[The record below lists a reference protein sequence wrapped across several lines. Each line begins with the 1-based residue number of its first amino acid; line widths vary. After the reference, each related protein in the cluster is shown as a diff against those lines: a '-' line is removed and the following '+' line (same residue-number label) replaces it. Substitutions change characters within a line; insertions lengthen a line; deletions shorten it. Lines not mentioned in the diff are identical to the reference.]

1 MTLNRCVLDSV
12 LNLNVI
18 CGLILLDRSLPCSKR
33 LFTRSYVFSLT
44 NRFKVYEES
53 IREILG
59 IIISW
64 TNTPTVYLLFH
75 DRHWNQMGVSNVA
88 TTIIA
93 VTVMIFLHLR
103 DSDSDLRHC
112 MLDWWLFRL
121 ASGGRKKE
129 ELSQALDFL
138 SVSKKKSIRA
148 HNDYEMVDMAAEGS
162 EDLSVGNQELSTR
175 PAVAKCGE
183 TGEAPSSATEVVT
196 PREKR
201 KNSLWWR
208 ANARNISFILFS
220 RWEWYDPCELD
231 DNKFFV
237 LHLPTDASQ

>member
-1 MTLNRCVLDSV
+1 MWVDFIGSFST
-12 LNLNVI
+12 
-18 CGLILLDRSLPCSKR
+18 ILQEAFHSILCFFSYHPIQSIRRIKAWRSP
-33 LFTRSYVFSLT
+33 TT
-44 NRFKVYEES
+44 
-53 IREILG
+53 REILG

-148 HNDYEMVDMAAEGS
+148 HKDYELVDMAAEGS

-175 PAVAKCGE
+175 PAVAKCGK
-183 TGEAPSSATEVVT
+183 TGEAPSSATEV
-196 PREKR
+196 
-201 KNSLWWR
+201 
-208 ANARNISFILFS
+208 
-220 RWEWYDPCELD
+220 
-231 DNKFFV
+231 
-237 LHLPTDASQ
+237 